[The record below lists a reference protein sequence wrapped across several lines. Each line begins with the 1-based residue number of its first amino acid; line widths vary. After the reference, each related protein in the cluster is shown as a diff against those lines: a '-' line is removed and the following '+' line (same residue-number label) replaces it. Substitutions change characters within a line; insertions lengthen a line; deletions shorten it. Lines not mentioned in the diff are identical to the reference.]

1 MEGVLRHL
9 AWLACCVF
17 VCAGTATRAFAQGC
31 VCQRQNASGYAGDNA
46 YLKAGD
52 WLFSTSY
59 ENFTSDRHYQGTNFI
74 PSLTS
79 RGPTN
84 VQNALAIGATYAVTD
99 RLSAT
104 LEAPILVTSYTLNRV
119 PPGGTTAVKE
129 GTHSNGLGDITL
141 RASYWLRTTYQ
152 AKWNVALSLG
162 VQAPT
167 GKADVMDTIYGRLVA
182 EDVSVQPGQKAWAVP
197 LGSQGFVEFRRLAVF
212 GSGIYLFNPRDT
224 TGVPTF
230 FGSLSNPNNKQVNSS
245 TDQYLAQ
252 GGAVVK
258 LWRKKWPLPSVSYR
272 ISGVPIHDVFGPSE
286 GFRRPANVQFIEPG
300 VSFQFGPQVVYFST
314 GILTYVDVKPTP
326 ANPNV
331 TDATIPKY
339 IFNLS
344 FSRRVS
350 GHPEKLK

>member
-1 MEGVLRHL
+1 ML
-9 AWLACCVF
+9 ALFCLSTMS
-17 VCAGTATRAFAQGC
+17 GRAFGQGC
-31 VCQRQNASGYAGDNA
+31 VCQRQNAAGYAGDNA

-52 WLFSTSY
+52 WLFSTIY

-74 PSLTS
+74 PVLTS

-84 VQNALAIGATYAVTD
+84 VQNAFAISASYAITD
-99 RLSAT
+99 RLALT
-104 LEAPILVTSYTLNRV
+104 VEAPILVTSYTLNRV
-119 PPGGTTAVKE
+119 PPGGTSAVKE
-129 GTHSNGLGDITL
+129 ATHSRGLGDMTL
-141 RASYWLRTTYQ
+141 HASYWLRSTYQ

-162 VQAPT
+162 IQAPT
-167 GKADVMDTIYGRLVA
+167 GKADVVDTIYGRTVPV
-182 EDVSVQPGQKAWAVP
+182 DVSVQPGSKAWAVP
-197 LGSQGFVEFRRLAVF
+197 LGAQGFVEYRRLALF
-212 GSGIYLFNPRDT
+212 GSGTYLFNPRGT

-252 GGAVVK
+252 GGLVAKV
-258 LWRKKWPLPSVSYR
+258 WRKKWPLPSVSYR
-272 ISGVPIHDVFGPSE
+272 ISGVPVNDVFGPSH
-286 GFRRPANVQFIEPG
+286 GFRRPADVQFIEPG

-314 GILTYVDVKPTP
+314 GILTYVNVKPTP

-344 FSRRVS
+344 FSRRVNGRS
-350 GHPEKLK
+350 ELH